1 MKSISPDDLVYF
13 SEVPESSGLVIDLA
27 YAREDNFLFG
37 ERIYRQDAVLTLH
50 RFMADIVIRAGR
62 IARERHGLSLIIH
75 DGLRTVDAQARML
88 ETRAVKAN
96 PHWVENEPRLLS
108 PPGAGGHPRGMAVDV
123 TLADLDGEV
132 LDMGTVFDFLAE
144 DPSPLTNPAHREYPQ
159 SVIAAINRGFL
170 DSIMAEAAHQAGQP
184 LFPLPQEWWDFRL
197 PPEIYEGYAPL
208 SDHDLPE
215 TLRLLADTQ

>member
-123 TLADLDGEV
+123 TLADLDGE
-132 LDMGTVFDFLAE
+132 
-144 DPSPLTNPAHREYPQ
+144 
-159 SVIAAINRGFL
+159 
-170 DSIMAEAAHQAGQP
+170 
-184 LFPLPQEWWDFRL
+184 
-197 PPEIYEGYAPL
+197 
-208 SDHDLPE
+208 
-215 TLRLLADTQ
+215 